1 MWKSIA
7 GGIKSG
13 FFWVKDKLSVVASKI
28 SWPVTLALLGVL
40 IPLALCG
47 VYWLFAYA
55 VSSLGIAT
63 ISTGLTWS
71 TALSCGG
78 ILAGFGLVGGCI
90 AQFVKSRSVKAQKK
104 KIEKLEEEEKELKKE
119 KKQAKDKLYE
129 LEHGKKKDKKKKS
142 DKEKKERE
150 ERQKK
155 AKKRLEKR
163 RAKNKGKRAESSYYG
178 YNAESGGKRSKN
190 GGVKTNL
197 GNWRREKKAV
207 IYRSGGK
214 RSVRNRDTNTDLTKY
229 RKEWRCVYR

>member
-28 SWPVTLALLGVL
+28 SWPATLLILGVL
-40 IPLALCG
+40 LPLLLYAL
-47 VYWLFAYA
+47 YWVFGWALGYI
-55 VSSLGIAT
+55 GIAK
-63 ISTGLTWS
+63 ISTGLS
-71 TALSCGG
+71 FKTALACGS
-78 ILAGFGLVGGCI
+78 ILGGLGLVGGCI

-197 GNWRREKKAV
+197 GNWRREKKAA
-207 IYRSGGK
+207 IYRSSWK

>member
-1 MWKSIA
+1 MWKTIS
-7 GGIKSG
+7 GWIKSA
-13 FFWVKDKLSVVASKI
+13 FFWVKDKLSIVAGKI

-55 VSSLGIAT
+55 VSSFGIAT

-78 ILAGFGLVGGCI
+78 ILAGFGLAGGCV

-119 KKQAKDKLYE
+119 KKKAKEKLFE
-129 LEHGKKKDKKKKS
+129 LEHGRKKTKKKS
-142 DKEKKERE
+142 DKEKKEQE

-163 RAKNKGKRAESSYYG
+163 RAKKKGKKAESSYYG
-178 YNAESGGKRSKN
+178 YKAESGGKRSKN

-197 GNWRREKKAV
+197 GNWRREKKTA
-207 IYRSGGK
+207 IYRSGWK